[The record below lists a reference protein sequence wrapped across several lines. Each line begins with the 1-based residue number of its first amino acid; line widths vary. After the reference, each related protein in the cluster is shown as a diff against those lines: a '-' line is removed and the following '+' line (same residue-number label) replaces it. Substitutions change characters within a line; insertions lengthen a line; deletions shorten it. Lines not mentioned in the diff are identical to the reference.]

1 LPRPLNGWGLLP
13 FLPGL
18 DALTA
23 NDLRQQSL
31 AISEFNPS
39 RDRKREML
47 LKVEEY
53 ILLAKLRAILRK
65 EEDKPEEER
74 DQQFIALAYETMA
87 HLERQSRDEKS
98 DSKSRP

>member
-1 LPRPLNGWGLLP
+1 MTKLENNPLCQLAPAVNGWGLLP

-39 RDRKREML
+39 RAT
-47 LKVEEY
+47 
-53 ILLAKLRAILRK
+53 IG
-65 EEDKPEEER
+65 
-74 DQQFIALAYETMA
+74 
-87 HLERQSRDEKS
+87 SEKCS
-98 DSKSRP
+98 